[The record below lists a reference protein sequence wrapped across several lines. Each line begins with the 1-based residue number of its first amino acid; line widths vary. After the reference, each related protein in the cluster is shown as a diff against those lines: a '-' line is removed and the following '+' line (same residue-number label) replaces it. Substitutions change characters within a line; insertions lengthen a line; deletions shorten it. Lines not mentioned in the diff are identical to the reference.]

1 MAREKPPV
9 VYIIDQDRGR
19 GEADQTIGTSGRVV
33 IDGVERA
40 AAI

>member
-19 GEADQTIGTSGRVV
+19 GEADQTIGRSGLVV
-33 IDGVERA
+33 IDGGE
-40 AAI
+40 